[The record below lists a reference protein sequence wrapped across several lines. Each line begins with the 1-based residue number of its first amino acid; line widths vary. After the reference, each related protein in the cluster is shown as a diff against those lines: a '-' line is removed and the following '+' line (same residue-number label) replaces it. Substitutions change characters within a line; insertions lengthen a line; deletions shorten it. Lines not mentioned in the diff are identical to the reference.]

1 MKTGPL
7 ASSVALLLI
16 FAIVFPSALLI
27 VPQSARAV
35 FIPTFEENPI
45 LVGDVTTTAVKT
57 TFMAL
62 KETLIEIHSFTTKV
76 ATVAMWVNTF
86 ILQPLLF
93 VLSGRLLQ
101 HITSGV
107 LQFVT
112 GVINGTGAPQFA
124 QNVRGTMQMVSDVSA
139 FAFIN
144 QYGLHSRSPFSTSI
158 VSALRIDYLQSS
170 SLAGFFAANRDTLYR
185 TSPNINA
192 YLAGNW
198 SQGGLDSWFA
208 LTTQSQNNPYMLY
221 LNAQSQRQSLAGPG
235 VGGAT
240 GARASELSWGQGMLS
255 WCGTDDTVD
264 PAVPASGV
272 DDGTGTAPGTEMPD
286 SITSL
291 EGKVPGDP
299 CTNKDGTG
307 GKVKTPGSVISSS
320 LNKALGAT
328 QDKIVQMGALANEV
342 NGILGDI
349 TTVMRTVNLAKNI
362 LVGPDSE
369 GLAGANTRDDRI
381 FLGVSSA
388 TVYQNA
394 ATSPLY
400 TSDKSSAV
408 DQYESAWLTIKS
420 SADAA
425 SASLNSLIN
434 SCANA
439 TTKSEAQAALSAQVQ
454 PTLAAAN
461 AAAAVVAAARA
472 MMQQIQDKLN
482 AGNDASADIQA
493 LNAMPPTSTDL
504 TTATQESQTLGGATA
519 SPEGSLT
526 VSGGSVID
534 RMNLIRENATALKAS
549 SACTAPST
557 P

>member
-7 ASSVALLLI
+7 TSSVSLLLI
-16 FAIVFPSALLI
+16 FALVFPSAFI
-27 VPQSARAV
+27 IAPQRAQALFV
-35 FIPTFEENPI
+35 PTFEENPV
-45 LVGDVTTTAVKT
+45 LVGDVTVTAAKT

-62 KETLIEIHSFTTKV
+62 KETLIEIHAFTTKV

-101 HITSGV
+101 RITSGV

-112 GVINGTGAPQFA
+112 GVINGTGAPQFV
-124 QNVRGTMQMVSDVSA
+124 QNVRGTMQMASDVSS

-144 QYGLHSRSPFSTSI
+144 QYGLHSRSPFSASI
-158 VSALRIDYLQSS
+158 VSALRIDYLQGS

-192 YLAGNW
+192 YLAGDW
-198 SQGGLDSWFA
+198 SQGGLASWFA
-208 LTTQSQNNPYMLY
+208 LTTQDNNNPYMLY

-240 GARASELSWGQGMLS
+240 GARASELAWGQGMLS
-255 WCGTDDTVD
+255 WCGTDDSVD
-264 PAVPASGV
+264 PAVPVSGV
-272 DDGTGTAPGTEMPD
+272 DDGTGVVPDTEMPS

-307 GKVKTPGSVISSS
+307 GKVKTPGSVINSS
-320 LNKALGAT
+320 LSKALGAT
-328 QDKIVQMGALANEV
+328 QDKIIQMGALANEV

-349 TTVMRTVNLAKNI
+349 TRVMQTVNLARNI
-362 LVGPDSE
+362 LVGPDNG
-369 GLAGANTRDDRI
+369 GLAGADTRDHDRS

-394 ATSPLY
+394 AGSPLY
-400 TSDKSSAV
+400 TADKSSAV

-425 SASLNSLIN
+425 STALNSIIN

-439 TTKSEAQAALSAQVQ
+439 TTKSEAQAALAAQVQ
-454 PTLAAAN
+454 PPLAAAD
-461 AAAAVVAAARA
+461 AAAAAVAAARA
-472 MMQQIQDKLN
+472 MMQKIQDVLN

-493 LNAMPPTSTDL
+493 LNNMPPSSTDL
-504 TTATQESQTLGGATA
+504 TNALQDSQTLGGATA
-519 SPEGSLT
+519 SPDGSLT
-526 VSGGSVID
+526 VSGGSTVD
-534 RMNLIRENATALKAS
+534 RMNLLRANAATLASTAC
-549 SACTAPST
+549 SAL
-557 P
+557 